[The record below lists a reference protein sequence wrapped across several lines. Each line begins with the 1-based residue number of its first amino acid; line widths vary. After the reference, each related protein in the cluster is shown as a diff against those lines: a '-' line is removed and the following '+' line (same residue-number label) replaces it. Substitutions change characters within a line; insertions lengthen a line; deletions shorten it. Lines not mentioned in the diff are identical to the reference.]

1 MESSF
6 IFYLV
11 FSFVLVALI
20 IFTIFF
26 IDQYKEIRGHF
37 RWRHSI
43 VYLLGSVFILIALSL
58 SYFIYL
64 HLSVPLAVGV
74 FMVFNGTAAYLLRRA
89 SSIFRE
95 DRRKR
100 DL

>member
-20 IFTIFF
+20 IFTMFF
-26 IDQYKEIRGHF
+26 INQFKEIRGYF

-43 VYLLGSVFILIALSL
+43 IYLLGSVLILIALSL

-64 HLSVPLAVGV
+64 HLSIPLAVGV
-74 FMVFNGTAAYLLRRA
+74 FVVLNGTAVYLLRRA
-89 SSIFRE
+89 SSIFRG

-100 DL
+100 DT

>member
-11 FSFVLVALI
+11 FSFVHVALI
-20 IFTIFF
+20 IFTMFF
-26 IDQYKEIRGHF
+26 INQFKEIRGYF
-37 RWRHSI
+37 RWTHSI
-43 VYLLGSVFILIALSL
+43 IYLLGSVLILIALSL

-64 HLSVPLAVGV
+64 HLSIPLAVGV
-74 FMVFNGTAAYLLRRA
+74 FVVLNGTAVYLLRRA

-100 DL
+100 DT